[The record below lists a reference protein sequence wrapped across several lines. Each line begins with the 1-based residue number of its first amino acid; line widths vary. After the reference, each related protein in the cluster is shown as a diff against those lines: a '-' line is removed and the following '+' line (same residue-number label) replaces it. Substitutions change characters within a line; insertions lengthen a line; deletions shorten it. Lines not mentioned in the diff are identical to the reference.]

1 MIDFELS
8 DAQTRAREH
17 ARSFAT
23 KHLATAHTLYE
34 NLPTPQARFSAI
46 RTLYEEA
53 VKAGL
58 IQAQVPSEYNGL
70 GYGLV
75 DMALL
80 TEELYTADVS
90 VALTILATGLGLSP
104 LLIGG
109 SDAQKKDYLSPFTD
123 RKGVPLASLVHSEPG
138 GTANYGTTGL
148 KTTARKVEDGW
159 IINGEKLWAT
169 NCAGWDDRGADIQCI
184 TCRCEDAPYA
194 TAGAKGQTMIILV
207 TREDVAAN
215 PPHAYTVLSHPETI
229 GHRAVSGPHIRFRK
243 FVAKEVIAMPGAGAE
258 VIEAAFTASAGL
270 VGAMAVALMRRCFE
284 MTVRFAKSDT
294 RNGTEPIINKQSV
307 ADLLIKMKMRCEAGR
322 ALTWKACSSLG
333 RVPEAAET
341 AHLAKI
347 FCSENAVQCVIEG
360 MNAVGVQAYQAKFQ
374 YGVLLNDAVCLPIFD
389 GGNVGVRR
397 RQVEAVFKS
406 TGYDPLASTF
416 SSKL

>member
-17 ARSFAT
+17 ARSFTT
-23 KHLATAHTLYE
+23 KHLAAAHTLHE

-46 RTLYEEA
+46 RPLYEEA

-58 IQAQVPSEYNGL
+58 IQAQVPNEYNGL

-109 SDAQKKDYLSPFTD
+109 SDTQKKDYLSPFTD
-123 RKGVPLASLVHSEPG
+123 RKGYRWQGWYILSRAGRLVM
-138 GTANYGTTGL
+138 L
-148 KTTARKVEDGW
+148 
-159 IINGEKLWAT
+159 I
-169 NCAGWDDRGADIQCI
+169 
-184 TCRCEDAPYA
+184 
-194 TAGAKGQTMIILV
+194 
-207 TREDVAAN
+207 
-215 PPHAYTVLSHPETI
+215 PPMRIPFCLNPETI

-284 MTVRFAKSDT
+284 MTLRFAKSDT
-294 RNGTEPIINKQSV
+294 RNGTEPIISKQSV

-374 YGVLLNDAVCLPIFD
+374 YGVLLNDAVCLPRFD

-397 RQVEAVFKS
+397 RQVEAVFES
-406 TGYDPLASTF
+406 TGYPLASTF
-416 SSKL
+416 GSKL